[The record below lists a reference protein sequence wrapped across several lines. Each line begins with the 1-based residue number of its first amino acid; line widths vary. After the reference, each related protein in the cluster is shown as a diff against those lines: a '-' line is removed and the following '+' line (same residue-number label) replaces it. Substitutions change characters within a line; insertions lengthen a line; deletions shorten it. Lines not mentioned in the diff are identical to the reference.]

1 MKKIITALADKN
13 LNEKLKEKKE
23 YEIII
28 PDIQYQDGVIEALE
42 KYKEIDILILKDSLD
57 GEKTIYE
64 FIEEIKKI
72 KFNLQIIVIL
82 NKKNEKIKKF
92 LISKGINKIFY
103 NNINTEEIIKNLTT
117 NKKIIS
123 EEYDKKIEKR
133 KENKLKNNINK
144 IKNIINKIKNIINK
158 IISEKNIK
166 YKINNKNKIISVC
179 GINGIG
185 KSVFCVIISKIIKN
199 KKILLIDL
207 NIFNNSISTIFGVK
221 KYNKI
226 IKINKD
232 IDAVCVPE
240 MFIKREKIEKEKFN
254 SFIDENIDKYDLIFI
269 DTSSVCEKE
278 YIKTISEKSDII
290 LFLTEANILQLNK
303 THLILKRYIYEYNIN
318 IKKIKIIFNKYNI
331 FSIEKN
337 ILKNI
342 FWEFNILGKI
352 KLNKKYNLI
361 INKNTKIINHDIKKE
376 YTKIINKI
384 LN

>member
-82 NKKNEKIKKF
+82 NKKNEEIKKF

-144 IKNIINKIKNIINK
+144 IKNIINKI
-158 IISEKNIK
+158 ISEKNIK
-166 YKINNKNKIISVC
+166 HKINNKNKIISVC